1 MDFAGMTLCSPAQ
14 RMGRTSASTN
24 RLYKTEQRTRARHT
38 TLVLLEVAMTWRDK
52 LELGL
57 KDDAAFRKDNLP
69 PSQVRGPELP
79 TGPGRSAEIPLA
91 REDHTAVAMPGAR
104 TGTRKRRRAPRVGA
118 DLVKRKTS

>member
-1 MDFAGMTLCSPAQ
+1 
-14 RMGRTSASTN
+14 
-24 RLYKTEQRTRARHT
+24 
-38 TLVLLEVAMTWRDK
+38 MTWRDK

-69 PSQVRGPELP
+69 PSQIRGPELP

-91 REDHTAVAMPGAR
+91 RGDRTEVAVEGVR

-118 DLVKRKTS
+118 DPVKRQTK